1 MINLKISSCIDDVK
15 MGIINDGKEP
25 YSVDYTACALGIKSG
40 KSNPCDDGRKDLNKL
55 SEEVL

>member
-40 KSNPCDDGRKDLNKL
+40 KSNPCDDGRKDF
-55 SEEVL
+55 